1 MRTDAAVSMYVQQ
14 MLALC

>member
-1 MRTDAAVSMYVQQ
+1 MRYDAAVSMYVQQ